1 MGLAYSSV
9 LVLACGCWHWQ
20 YSMPIARVMVAP
32 IVRCYGLTTANI
44 LDRRPDYPG
53 CCRAMSGRGTICA
66 RHFRRSTSSLI
77 SGWRL
82 WKARCTRSPVARARL
97 IRPAEIRAI
106 DAVLA
111 DGAGRARNLAR
122 QTMDAVKDVVG
133 FVAVLI
139 GAPRVPQPNLRR
151 SPALELA
158 SKFAT

>member
-1 MGLAYSSV
+1 LPLSV
-9 LVLACGCWHWQ
+9 SGDAPRSVT
-20 YSMPIARVMVAP
+20 VA
-32 IVRCYGLTTANI
+32 
-44 LDRRPDYPG
+44 
-53 CCRAMSGRGTICA
+53 
-66 RHFRRSTSSLI
+66 H
-77 SGWRL
+77 
-82 WKARCTRSPVARARL
+82 ARL
-97 IRPAEIRAI
+97 IKPAEIRAI

>member
-1 MGLAYSSV
+1 MKIAIPTDSICMALAAAH
-9 LVLACGCWHWQ
+9 LPTKHE
-20 YSMPIARVMVAP
+20 
-32 IVRCYGLTTANI
+32 I
-44 LDRRPDYPG
+44 LRDSFGFDAFR
-53 CCRAMSGRGTICA
+53 SGQ
-66 RHFRRSTSSLI
+66 
-77 SGWRL
+77 
-82 WKARCTRSPVARARL
+82 
-97 IRPAEIRAI
+97 EQAI

-122 QTMDAVKDVVG
+122 QTMDAVRGVVG